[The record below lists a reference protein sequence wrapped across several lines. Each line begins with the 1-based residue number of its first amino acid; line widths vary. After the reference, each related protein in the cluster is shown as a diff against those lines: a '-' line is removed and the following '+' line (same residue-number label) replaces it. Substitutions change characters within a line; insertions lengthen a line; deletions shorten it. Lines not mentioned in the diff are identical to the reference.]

1 MRQLNIPARLIWVP
15 AWSIWLIDFASKQW
29 AVSALSSNPV
39 EVLGDFLKLTLVR
52 NSGAAFSLAAGFAFV
67 FALLS
72 LAVVI
77 GVTFYS
83 SRITSR
89 GWQVTAGLL
98 LGGVLGNL
106 TDRIFRDPSFL
117 SGNVID
123 FIQIPYWPVFNVADS
138 AIVVAAFLAFSLT
151 IRNIP
156 PISPVR

>member
-1 MRQLNIPARLIWVP
+1 MRQRHIPARLIWAP

-39 EVLGDFLKLTLVR
+39 EILGELLKLTLVR
-52 NSGAAFSLAAGFAFV
+52 NSGAAFSFATGFAVV

-77 GVTFYS
+77 GVTYYS
-83 SRITSR
+83 TRITSR

-106 TDRIFRDPSFL
+106 TDRIFREPGFL
-117 SGNVID
+117 SGHVID
-123 FIQIPYWPVFNVADS
+123 FIQIPYWPVFNIADS
-138 AIVVAAFLAFSLT
+138 AIVVAAFLALSLT
-151 IRNIP
+151 LRNIP